1 MGKNRGLYYR
11 KKRSK
16 AIPIIIVT
24 LVVILAG
31 GGGFAVYMNQ
41 AGKPVSPGSTDTVNV
56 NVAAGTGTK
65 GIAKLLEKNGLIKSP
80 EAFEIQTAFNGYKE
94 KYKAG
99 DYLLSPG
106 MSMEKIM
113 DTIAS
118 GHVNTVRFTIP
129 EGYDIRRITDK
140 LSSEGLIQP
149 DAFAKELE
157 NGVFDYPFLK
167 DAPPGP
173 NRLEG
178 FLYPNTYDV
187 FVNASEHDII
197 DRMLSQFNKEFKQE
211 YYDQAKKMG
220 LTVNQLI
227 TVASLVE
234 REAKVDSER
243 PLIASVIYNRLNK
256 KMKLQIDATVQYALG
271 DQKTRLYN
279 KDLKIDSPYNT
290 YKIQGL
296 PPGPICSP
304 GMKSIEAALN
314 PAKTDYLYYVA
325 SPKLDGTHQF
335 TDSGQQQQ
343 QFAKE
348 YHKAADQAGL

>member
-1 MGKNRGLYYR
+1 MRKNRGYR
-11 KKRSK
+11 KKTNR
-16 AIPIIIVT
+16 AIPTIIIL
-24 LVVILAG
+24 LVVVLIA
-31 GGGFAVYMNQ
+31 GGGFALYLIQ
-41 AGKPVSPGSTDTVNV
+41 SGKPVSPNSTASVNI
-56 NVAAGTGTK
+56 NITAGTGTK
-65 GIAKLLEKNGLIKSP
+65 GIAKLLAEKGLIRS
-80 EAFEIQTAFNGYKE
+80 EGAFELQSGFKGYKG

-106 MSMEKIM
+106 MSMDKIM

-140 LSSEGLIQP
+140 LSSEGLIHS
-149 DAFAKELE
+149 DAFAKELQ
-157 NGVFDYPFLK
+157 NGTFDYPFLK
-167 DAPPGP
+167 DALPGA

-178 FLYPNTYDV
+178 FLYPETYDV

-197 DRMLSQFNKEFKQE
+197 SRMLSQFNKEFKKE
-211 YYDQAKKMG
+211 DYDKAKEMG

-271 DQKTRLYN
+271 DQKARLYN

-304 GMKSIEAALN
+304 GIKSIEAALN
-314 PAKTDYLYYVA
+314 PAQTDYLYYVA
-325 SPKLDGTHQF
+325 SPKLDGTHRF
-335 TDSGQQQQ
+335 TNSGQEQQK
-343 QFAKE
+343 FAKE
-348 YHKAADQAGL
+348 YHQAANQAGL

>member
-1 MGKNRGLYYR
+1 MGKNRGYHYG
-11 KKRSK
+11 KRRSR
-16 AIPIIIVT
+16 AIPIIIAV

-41 AGKPVSPGSTDTVNV
+41 SGKPVMPDSTDTVSV
-56 NVAAGTGTK
+56 NVTTGTGTR
-65 GIAKLLEKNGLIKSP
+65 GIARLLTEKGLIRSP
-80 EAFEIQTAFNGYKE
+80 GAFELQSAFKGYKG

-140 LSSEGLIQP
+140 LSSEGLIHP
-149 DAFAKELE
+149 ETFAKELQT
-157 NGVFDYPFLK
+157 GTFDYPFLK
-167 DAPPGP
+167 NAPSGP

-178 FLYPNTYDV
+178 FLYPETYDV

-197 DRMLSQFNKEFKQE
+197 DRMLSQFNKEFKPE

-243 PLIASVIYNRLNK
+243 PLIASVIYNRLDQ

-271 DQKTRLYN
+271 DQKARLYN

-304 GMKSIEAALN
+304 GIKSIEAALN

-325 SPKLDGTHQF
+325 SPKLDGTHRF
-335 TDSGQQQQ
+335 TNSGKEQQ